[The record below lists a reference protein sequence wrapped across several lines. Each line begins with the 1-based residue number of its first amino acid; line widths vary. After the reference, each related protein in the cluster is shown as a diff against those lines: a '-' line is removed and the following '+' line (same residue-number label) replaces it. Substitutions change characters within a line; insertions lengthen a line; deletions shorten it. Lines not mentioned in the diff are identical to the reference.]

1 MSSHHLTVLAERKA
15 ELVSRAAAQRA
26 AITEAA
32 GQLQDRMRVI
42 DRGVSALGAIKAHP
56 VLAGV
61 GVAVLL
67 VLSRRTLMRWAGRAV
82 MLWRGWR
89 MLQSM
94 WHGRRLVQ

>member
-1 MSSHHLTVLAERKA
+1 MSSDHRAAIAQRKA
-15 ELVSRAAAQRA
+15 ELVSQAAAQRA
-26 AITEAA
+26 AIIDIA

-42 DRGVSALGAIKAHP
+42 DRGVSALGMIKAHP
-56 VLAGV
+56 VLAGA

-67 VLSRRTLMRWAGRAV
+67 MLGRRTLMRWTGRAV

-94 WHGRRLVQ
+94 WHGRRLAR